1 MLPETTTQ
9 LDKVAGTI
17 AIIHAAAVYLR
28 NLSSSKAV
36 ANLIEY
42 ATPDVHLC
50 AEYACTATAPTSVE
64 VSLEH
69 LCAPTFVRLVRLV
82 GLVHTSV

>member
-1 MLPETTTQ
+1 M
-9 LDKVAGTI
+9 
-17 AIIHAAAVYLR
+17 YLR
-28 NLSSSKAV
+28 NLSSRAV

-50 AEYACTATAPTSVE
+50 AEYACTAAPTSVE

-69 LCAPTFVRLVRLV
+69 LCAPTLVRLV
-82 GLVHTSV
+82 GPPGRVGTYKCLNWQITAATTTTTL